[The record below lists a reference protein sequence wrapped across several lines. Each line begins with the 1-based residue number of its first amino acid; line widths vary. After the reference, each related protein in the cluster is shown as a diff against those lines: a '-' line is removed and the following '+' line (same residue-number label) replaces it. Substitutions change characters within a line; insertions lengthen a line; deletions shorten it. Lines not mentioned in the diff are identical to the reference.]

1 MNAAS
6 TKKILESTLGSH
18 PVPQLETEVG
28 EE

>member
-18 PVPQLETEVG
+18 LALQLETEVG

>member
-6 TKKILESTLGSH
+6 TKKILELTLGSH
-18 PVPQLETEVG
+18 LVPQLETEVG